1 MRSPSPTD
9 TTVLAIIALF
19 SALRLALAAILG
31 LGVDEAYTLSAAR
44 DLQLSYYDHP
54 PLQYWI
60 AHFFMPLLGDGRAAR
75 LPFIGL
81 FALSS
86 WLLYRLTQ
94 VLFSGQAGVA
104 AVLALN
110 CSAFFT
116 FAGGW
121 VLPDGP
127 LMLALLAASLVL
139 ARHFFA
145 PQTSHRGALT
155 AWLLAG
161 LWLGVAALAKYHALL
176 FAIGVL
182 LFLGS
187 VPSRRHELRHAG
199 PWLASLLALLIATP
213 VIAWNIEHDWISVGY
228 QAGRA
233 RFGGRLHP
241 EYVLANLIGQAIW
254 ILPWIF
260 VPLLIAAWRA
270 WRAGRTAHRS
280 WYCLCLGLP
289 TIAVFTTAPLWGSLG
304 LPHWQMPGW
313 LMLYPVLGEYAVR
326 SLEPA
331 RLRRWGFA
339 CVTLLV
345 LLGTI
350 LASHAATGFGRI
362 LAPRLFARGDPTLDV
377 FEWSQLPG
385 ELQTRGLLRS
395 GDFLIT
401 TNWIYAGRIDQAL
414 HDTVPVVVFGGNPK
428 QFGLRYDPAE
438 FLGRDALVLGPA
450 DSMKGVADRLQ
461 PYFDAVEELAPFS
474 LGRSGMQE
482 IPLRLMRAHCL
493 LKPLPSPLRPPSE
506 SRHAL
511 EPRRC
516 LGRGLSYSAAS
527 SVLP

>member
-1 MRSPSPTD
+1 MRSSSPAD
-9 TTVLAIIALF
+9 TTVLALIALF
-19 SALRLALAAILG
+19 TALRLALAAMLP
-31 LGVDEAYTLSAAR
+31 LGVDEAYTLSVAH

-60 AHFFMPLLGDGRAAR
+60 AHLFMPLLGDGRTAR

-81 FALSS
+81 FAVSS

-94 VLFSGQAGVA
+94 VLFSAQAGVT

-127 LMLALLAASLVL
+127 LMLALLAAALVL

-145 PQTSHRGALT
+145 PQASRRGALT
-155 AWLLAG
+155 AWLRAG
-161 LWLGVAALAKYHALL
+161 FWLGIVALAKYHALL
-176 FAIGVL
+176 FAIGLL
-182 LFLGS
+182 LFLAG

-213 VIAWNIEHDWISVGY
+213 VLAWNIEHDWISVGY

-233 RFGGRLHP
+233 RFGGQLHP

-260 VPLLIAAWRA
+260 VPLVIAAWRVS
-270 WRAGRTAHRS
+270 RAGRTAERS

-289 TIAVFTTAPLWGSLG
+289 TIAVFTVAPLWGGLG
-304 LPHWQMPGW
+304 LPHWPMPGW
-313 LMLYPVLGEYAVR
+313 LMLYPVLGEYLVR
-326 SLEPA
+326 WLEPA
-331 RLRRWGFA
+331 RLRRWGFT
-339 CVTLLV
+339 CVALLV
-345 LLGTI
+345 LLGTV

-362 LAPRLFARGDPTLDV
+362 LAPRLFAYGDPTLDA

-385 ELQTRGLLRS
+385 ELRARALLQS

-401 TNWIYAGRIDQAL
+401 TNWMYAGRIDQAL
-414 HDTVPVVVFGGNPK
+414 HHTVPVVVFGGNPK
-428 QFGLRYDPAE
+428 EFGLRYDPAE

-450 DSMKGVADRLQ
+450 DSMKGVAGRLR
-461 PYFDAVEELAPFS
+461 PYFDAVDELAPFG

-493 LKPLPSPLRPPSE
+493 LKPLPSPFRQPSNT
-506 SRHAL
+506 RRVP
-511 EPRRC
+511 EPCR
-516 LGRGLSYSAAS
+516 GRGLGDSDAS
-527 SVLP
+527 PALP